1 MTFSCQLNSKLL
13 ITKSHKDNN
22 ANAFSLFVLF
32 VPRQLFT
39 MLDLKGSGAA

>member
-13 ITKSHKDNN
+13 ITKSQKDNN
-22 ANAFSLFVLF
+22 ANAFSLF

-39 MLDLKGSGAA
+39 MLDLKGSGAT